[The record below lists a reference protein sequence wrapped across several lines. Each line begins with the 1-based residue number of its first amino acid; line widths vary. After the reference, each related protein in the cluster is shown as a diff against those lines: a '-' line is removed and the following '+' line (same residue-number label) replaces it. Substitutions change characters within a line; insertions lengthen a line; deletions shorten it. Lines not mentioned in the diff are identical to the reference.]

1 MKRDREPHNI
11 GDLINNRYR
20 ILKRVGGGGQAYV
33 YLAEDNEDNGKEAI
47 VKVLRFQSFS
57 KRHRKQELN
66 LFSREAEIFG
76 KFSHPL
82 LPVLYDFITENG
94 KHYIIEEYI
103 EGKPLEAVIRSSTVP
118 MESKEILFFLS
129 QMLDLLQ
136 LLHSQDP
143 PIIVRDIK
151 PGNIVI
157 DKQGNPHMVDFTIAR
172 EHKPGKS
179 DTVRMGSPGYAP
191 PEQYKGMTDPRS
203 DIYSLGATAYQM
215 ITRFD
220 PSNKP
225 FALPGIR
232 ELNPQADR
240 KLETIIK
247 KAISMD
253 PDDRYQTAEKM
264 KVDVNEAHS
273 AVRKKTKGSR
283 IQFHTIRVLGI
294 ALIVFLTLLGIFAL
308 YNLWEKSLE
317 KKKLPMKHAF
327 SCSTNLVG
335 ISLALEKYAK
345 VHQGKYPDSLK
356 DLTPRYIKSIPT
368 CSAADYDT
376 YSASYKK
383 GVVSTRVSGKEVY
396 GEIYTIYCRG
406 NFHRDAILGRN
417 RPRFVK
423 GKGLE

>member
-1 MKRDREPHNI
+1 MKRDREPHNQ
-11 GDLINNRYR
+11 GDVIKNRYR
-20 ILKRVGGGGQAYV
+20 ILKRIGGGGQAYV
-33 YLAEDNEDNGKEAI
+33 YLAEDTETNRKAV

-57 KRHRKQELN
+57 KRHRDQELK

-76 KFSHPL
+76 KFSHSL
-82 LPVLYDFITENG
+82 LPVLYDFISENG
-94 KHYIIEEYI
+94 RHYIIEEYI
-103 EGKPLEAVIRSSTVP
+103 EGKSLEAILRSNTHAMKSGEVL
-118 MESKEILFFLS
+118 SFLS
-129 QMLDLLQ
+129 QMLDLLK

-151 PGNIVI
+151 PGNVVI
-157 DKQGNPHMVDFTIAR
+157 DKEGNPHLVDFTIAR

-232 ELNPQADR
+232 NLNPGADR
-240 KLETIIK
+240 KLEAIIK

-253 PDDRYQTAEKM
+253 PDDRYQTAEEM
-264 KVDVNEAHS
+264 KLDVDKAYS
-273 AVRKKTKGSR
+273 AIQKR
-283 IQFHTIRVLGI
+283 IKSSKIQIHATRILGI
-294 ALIVFLTLLGIFAL
+294 ALVVLLVLIGAFAL
-308 YNLWEKSLE
+308 YNYWEKLQE
-317 KKKLPMKHAF
+317 RRKLPMKHAF
-327 SCSTNLVG
+327 SCSTNLIE

-345 VHQGKYPDSLK
+345 AHNGKYPDSLK
-356 DLTPRYIKSIPT
+356 KLVPRYLKSIPT
-368 CSAADYDT
+368 CPAAGYDT
-376 YSASYKK
+376 YSTSYKK
-383 GVVSTRVSGKEVY
+383 RTIRTRISGKEIT
-396 GEIYTIYCRG
+396 GEVYTIYCKG
-406 NFHRDAILGRN
+406 NYHRDAFLGRN
-417 RPRFVK
+417 HPCYVK

>member
-1 MKRDREPHNI
+1 MKRDREPHNT
-11 GDLINNRYR
+11 GDIIKNRYR
-20 ILKRVGGGGQAYV
+20 ILKHVGGGGQANV
-33 YLAEDNEDNGKEAI
+33 YLAEDTEDNDKDVI
-47 VKVLRFQSFS
+47 VKVLKFQSFS
-57 KRHRKQELN
+57 KRHREEELK

-76 KFSHPL
+76 KFSHAL
-82 LPVLYDFITENG
+82 LPMLYDFVTENG

-103 EGKPLEAVIRSSTVP
+103 EGNSLEAIIRSSTNP
-118 MESKEILFFLS
+118 MDSREVLLFLS
-129 QMLDLLQ
+129 HTLDLLQ
-136 LLHSQDP
+136 LLHNQDP

-157 DKQGNPHMVDFTIAR
+157 DRQGNPHMVDFTIAR

-220 PSNKP
+220 PSNRP
-225 FALPGIR
+225 FALPEIR
-232 ELNPQADR
+232 NLNPQADR
-240 KLETIIK
+240 KLEAIIK

-253 PDDRYQTAEKM
+253 PDDRYQSAEEM
-264 KVDVNEAHS
+264 KNDVNEAYS
-273 AVRKKTKGSR
+273 AVRVKTKSSR
-283 IQFHTIRVLGI
+283 IQLHTARVLGI
-294 ALIVFLTLLGIFAL
+294 AFIVFLMLLGAFAL
-308 YNLWEKSLE
+308 YNFWEKSQE
-317 KKKLPMKHAF
+317 RKKLPMKHAF
-327 SCSTNLVG
+327 SCSTNLIE

-345 VHQGKYPDSLK
+345 AHEGQYPESLK

-368 CSAADYDT
+368 CPVAGYDT

-383 GVVSTRVSGKEVY
+383 GLISARASGKEVY
-396 GEIYTIYCRG
+396 RKIYTVYCKG
-406 NFHRDAILGRN
+406 NFHRNAVLGRN
-417 RPRFVK
+417 HPRFVK